1 MKLENILTKWKL
13 KLLKDSAYSTWHE
26 YVAHNSLDEL
36 LYKFYSLGKLHTQQD
51 YKRKKDEI
59 PSKLKYTPGMVIN
72 GYKFLAEYPNTK
84 KKLGLF
90 ECVQCGTTFIKS
102 VYSIVYNPQ
111 THHCLSKRGIKIIH
125 TINEKTNK

>member
-36 LYKFYSLGKLHTQQD
+36 LYKFYSLGKLHAQQD

-72 GYKFLAEYPNTK
+72 GYKFLQDSIN
-84 KKLGLF
+84 
-90 ECVQCGTTFIKS
+90 KS
-102 VYSIVYNPQ
+102 WVGETGFVWGFVDLYYNLNYYQPP
-111 THHCLSKRGIKIIH
+111 H
-125 TINEKTNK
+125 